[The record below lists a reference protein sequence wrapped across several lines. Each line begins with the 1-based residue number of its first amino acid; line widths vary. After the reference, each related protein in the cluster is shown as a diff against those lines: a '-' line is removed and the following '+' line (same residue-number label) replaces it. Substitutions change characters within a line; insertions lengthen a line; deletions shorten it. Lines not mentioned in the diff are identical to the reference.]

1 MPFNAFRNK
10 KVKGVS
16 VSSDA
21 QTTSDIFVCRLL
33 FLFVLF
39 VFFALVFYYFLGAF
53 TQQDEKNVRE
63 KPTSQKEGKKRTFFF
78 FSKYLLTAECCNKP
92 TKKRQRRIFVVVG
105 RHNLFLICFPFSMIQ
120 RETHTHI
127 QENISNLSFD
137 DIYLT
142 QKGGEK

>member
-33 FLFVLF
+33 FCFFLLLFF
-39 VFFALVFYYFLGAF
+39 IIFLGCIY

-63 KPTSQKEGKKRTFFF
+63 KPTSQKEETKKRTF
-78 FSKYLLTAECCNKP
+78 FSKYLLTAECCVTNP
-92 TKKRQRRIFVVVG
+92 TKKKTKENLCRRLRSSQSIF
-105 RHNLFLICFPFSMIQ
+105 NLFSIFL
-120 RETHTHI
+120 
-127 QENISNLSFD
+127 
-137 DIYLT
+137 
-142 QKGGEK
+142 